1 MIKNMK
7 HRLQVRF
14 VLLSV
19 AALVIMQL
27 LIVGFCIF
35 RNYRQITGKADYM
48 LTLTNTAPNAPEV
61 AGARYF
67 TVVYD
72 VQEKTFTTD
81 LSHTVLVKQAQA
93 IEYAGKAMSQKTDNG
108 YIDRYRY
115 CINRTQDSVQMTFL
129 SRSAPLESFHSYTVT
144 LILISVS
151 GILIMAVLLI
161 LISGKIVNPLIENHQ
176 KQKEFIT
183 SASHELK
190 TPLTVI
196 HADAQLLESDIGE
209 NEWLMDIM
217 EQTKRMTEMT
227 HRLVYL
233 AKSEEQSGFFVK
245 IDFPVSDLAEAVTQ
259 SYRFVAQ
266 SSSRHFSADIQSDLS
281 YCGDE
286 KAIREM
292 MTVLLDNAMKYSTS
306 DGRIFVRLEA
316 VRGGI
321 RFSVENTVSSIAPDK
336 IKSYTDR
343 FYRAD
348 TSDKVKG
355 FGIGLSIAKAV
366 AEAHKGKLT
375 IELSEE
381 NTIRFSVFLKK

>member
-19 AALVIMQL
+19 TALVIMQL

-35 RNYRQITGKADYM
+35 RNYQQIAGKADYM
-48 LTLTNTAPNAPEV
+48 LTLTSTAPDAPEV

-72 VQEKTFTTD
+72 MQEKTFSTD
-81 LSHTVLVKQAQA
+81 LNHTVLVKQAQA
-93 IEYAGKAMSQKTDNG
+93 IEYSRKVMNQKTDNG
-108 YIDRYRY
+108 YIDQYRY
-115 CINRTQDSVQMTFL
+115 CIYRTPEYIQMTFL
-129 SRSAPLESFHSYTVT
+129 SRAAPLESFYSYTVT
-144 LILISVS
+144 LILITVS
-151 GILIMAVLLI
+151 GILIMIVLLI
-161 LISGKIVNPLIENHQ
+161 LISGRIVNPLVENHQ

-196 HADAQLLESDIGE
+196 HADAQLLESEIGE

-233 AKSEEQSGFFVK
+233 AKSEEQSDFFVK
-245 IDFPVSDLAEAVTQ
+245 IDFPISDLAEAVSQ

-266 SSSRHFSADIQSDLS
+266 SSNKYFLADIQSGLS
-281 YCGDE
+281 CCGDE

-292 MTVLLDNAMKYSTS
+292 MTALLDNAMKYSTS
-306 DGRIFVRLEA
+306 DGEIFVRLEA

-321 RFSVENTVSSIAPDK
+321 RFSVENTVSSIDPDQ

-348 TSDKVKG
+348 TSDKVEG
-355 FGIGLSIAKAV
+355 LGIGLSIANAV
-366 AEAHKGKLT
+366 AEAHKGKLS
-375 IELSEE
+375 IELPEE